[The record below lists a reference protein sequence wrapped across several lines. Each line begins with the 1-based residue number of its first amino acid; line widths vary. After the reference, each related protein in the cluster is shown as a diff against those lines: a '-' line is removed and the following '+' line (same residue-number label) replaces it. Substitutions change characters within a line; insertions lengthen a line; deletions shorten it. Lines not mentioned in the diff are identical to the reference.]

1 MTAPLLIHT
10 IVFLATLLWC
20 HAAVLAWEWVA
31 TLRRAVHS
39 DKVGQVVNLLGAM
52 VPVVITYIFV
62 VFAGAILGLPSIV
75 AFLALVVPGGLVYA
89 LRVDLGD
96 VTPSTLALERRR
108 ALLTLALAVPVFA
121 WRAWGGP

>member
-1 MTAPLLIHT
+1 MNTPILIQA

-20 HAAVLAWEWVA
+20 HVAVLALEWVG

-75 AFLALVVPGGLVYA
+75 AFLALVVPGGLVYGF
-89 LRVDLGD
+89 RVDLGD
-96 VTPSTLALERRR
+96 QAPSTVALERRR

>member
-1 MTAPLLIHT
+1 MNTPLLIHI

-20 HAAVLAWEWVA
+20 HAAVLAWEWLGK
-31 TLRRAVHS
+31 LRSAVHS

-75 AFLALVVPGGLVYA
+75 AFLAVVVPGGLVYA
-89 LRVDLGD
+89 FRVDLGEE
-96 VTPSTLALERRR
+96 TPSTPALERRR
-108 ALLTLALAVPVFA
+108 TLLTIALAVLVFM
-121 WRAWGGP
+121 WCGLGG